1 MNSPTQ
7 IRPRTST
14 LVVLSGG
21 QDSTTCAV
29 MARQKFDEVHAVT
42 FDYGQRHLREI
53 QAACAVAKL
62 LRCESHEVVS
72 LGPILAG
79 RSPLTNPDEVLEQY
93 EDFQQMS
100 KVIGNRVEKTFV
112 PMRNALFLTLAANR
126 AICKDIQ
133 SITTGVCEA
142 DNANYPDCRASFI
155 GAQEYCIQEALAV
168 MGFRIH
174 APLIDMS
181 KAQSITELAD
191 MGELAIL
198 AFTHT
203 AYDGQYPPIGND
215 HATLLRAQGFIE
227 ADLPDPLVLR
237 AALID
242 NLMPLPETSNYREHP
257 RLIDNLLVAI
267 KNLSEELKA

>member
-7 IRPRTST
+7 IRPRTAT

-21 QDSTTCAV
+21 QDSATCVA
-29 MARQKFDEVHAVT
+29 MARQKFDEVHAIT

-53 QAACAVAKL
+53 QAACAIAKL
-62 LRCESHEVVS
+62 LHCESHEVVS

-79 RSPLTNPDEVLEQY
+79 RSPLTNPNEELEQY
-93 EDFQQMS
+93 KDFEQMS
-100 KVIGNRVEKTFV
+100 EVIGNRVEKTFV

-126 AICKDIQ
+126 AICKGIT

-155 GAQEYCIQEALAV
+155 QAQEHCIQEALAV
-168 MGFRIH
+168 KGFRIH
-174 APLIDMS
+174 APLINMS
-181 KAQSITELAD
+181 KAQSIADIAD

-203 AYDGQYPPIGND
+203 AYDGQYPPVGND
-215 HATLLRAQGFIE
+215 HATLLRAQGFVE

-242 NLMPLPETSNYREHP
+242 NLMPLPETPNYQRDDH
-257 RLIDNLLVAI
+257 LIDNLLASI
-267 KNLSEELKA
+267 KFLAEELRA